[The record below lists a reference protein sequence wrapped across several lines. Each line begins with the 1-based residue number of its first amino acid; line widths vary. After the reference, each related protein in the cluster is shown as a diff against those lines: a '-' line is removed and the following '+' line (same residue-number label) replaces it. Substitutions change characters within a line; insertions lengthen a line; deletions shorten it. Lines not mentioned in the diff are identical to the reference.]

1 MDERTLLKR
10 LGRGSGR
17 ALEYAISKYSAYVI
31 TVIHNRSSGYLTPED
46 EEEIASDVFFSLWQN
61 ADRITPG
68 HLKPWL
74 GSVAR
79 NRTTDRLRSRRI
91 TLPIEDND
99 LILAEPQWET
109 LSKKEQARMVH
120 QALNSLNPK
129 DREIFYRYY
138 DLCET
143 ATHIAAE
150 MNMQP
155 STVRTRLSRGRD
167 ALRKTLCQG
176 GFLDEDSN

>member
-1 MDERTLLKR
+1 MDERIMLKR
-10 LGRGSGR
+10 LARGSGQ
-17 ALEYAISKYSAYVI
+17 ALEYAISKYSAYVV

-61 ADRITPG
+61 ANRISPG

-74 GSVAR
+74 GSVAK
-79 NRTTDRLRSRRI
+79 NKTTDRLRSRKI
-91 TLPIEDND
+91 TVPFEDND
-99 LILAEPQWET
+99 LILDDPQWET
-109 LSKKEQARMVH
+109 LSKKEQSRTVR
-120 QALNSLNPK
+120 QALSTMNPK
-129 DREIFYRYY
+129 DREIFFRYY

-143 ATHIAAE
+143 TMQIAAA
-150 MNMQP
+150 MNMP
-155 STVRTRLSRGRD
+155 SSTVRTRLSRGRD